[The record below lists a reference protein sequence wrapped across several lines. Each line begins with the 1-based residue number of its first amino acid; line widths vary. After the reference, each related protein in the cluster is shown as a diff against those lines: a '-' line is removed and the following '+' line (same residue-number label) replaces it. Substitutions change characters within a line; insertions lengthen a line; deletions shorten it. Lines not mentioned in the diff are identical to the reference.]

1 MLEVM
6 RQVAEKSQPP
16 FHVATMDQLSEF
28 NHVSNIRGEVY
39 RVLVADAA
47 QCSEGVSFLA
57 VRRTYI
63 SDVPVSPSQFIQQCG
78 RAIRMHGHRGLP
90 TEEQDVTYTM
100 YLAQMPKWLRSP
112 LAAWCLRAQKKF
124 NEGREME

>member
-47 QCSEGVSFLA
+47 QCSEGVSYFA

-90 TEEQDVTYTM
+90 EEEQTVTNQLYVSVF
-100 YLAQMPKWLRSP
+100 PKWM
-112 LAAWCLRAQKKF
+112 K
-124 NEGREME
+124 